1 MANGLLLNGEETVV
15 IYYCH
20 RHPETS
26 RPALVKVVP
35 LRHGVQGI
43 RAPGTLGA
51 AGSLGAVTKGALLPR
66 LALFVHRALLAL
78 GGWLVIDGR
87 GIHLHTVF
95 RCGGCVLCC
104 EGASIR
110 HV

>member
-1 MANGLLLNGEETVV
+1 MANGLLLNGEETV

-66 LALFVHRALLAL
+66 LALFVHRAPRSRRMAC
-78 GGWLVIDGR
+78 D
-87 GIHLHTVF
+87 
-95 RCGGCVLCC
+95 
-104 EGASIR
+104 
-110 HV
+110 